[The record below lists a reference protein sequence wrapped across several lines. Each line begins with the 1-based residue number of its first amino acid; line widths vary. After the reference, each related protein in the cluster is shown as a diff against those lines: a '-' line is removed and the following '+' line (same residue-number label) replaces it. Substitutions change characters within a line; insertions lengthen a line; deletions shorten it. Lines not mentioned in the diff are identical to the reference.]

1 MQKKEGSPSFFL
13 PPNVCGHIQCMRGK
27 PLLTTLNLIMLLFCV
42 GIIFFVIFWTGRSAS
57 SELVSE
63 TTTELQTET
72 ASLQT
77 AASDTAAATSAKLTD
92 VSDIVAGVMPSVVAV
107 ASVLDERTESFAS
120 TNVGSGTIIAQTGSD
135 ILILTCYHVVDDG
148 TQVYITF
155 NDGNMLTGHVK
166 AYSEA
171 ADLAIVVVLNVN
183 AHQVDYSI
191 AGLCTEEVDVGD
203 GVIVIGNALGY
214 GQSVVTGV
222 ISAADRNVEINGY
235 AITLLQTDAAING
248 GNSGGCV
255 LNREGGVI
263 GVSEAKVTE
272 TDVEGIAFVNPIY
285 DNYEL
290 ILDLLNI

>member
-1 MQKKEGSPSFFL
+1 M
-13 PPNVCGHIQCMRGK
+13 
-27 PLLTTLNLIMLLFCV
+27 LTFCIA
-42 GIIFFVIFWTGRSAS
+42 IIFFTLFWPGSQA
-57 SELVSE
+57 ELVPE
-63 TTTELQTET
+63 TVTEQQTET
-72 ASLQT
+72 TSLQADIFESAET
-77 AASDTAAATSAKLTD
+77 TRAKLTD

-107 ASVLDERTESFAS
+107 ASVLDESTESFTS
-120 TNVGSGTIIAQTGSD
+120 MNVGSGTIIAQTGNEVF
-135 ILILTCYHVVDDG
+135 ILTCYHVVDAG

-155 NDGNMLTGHVK
+155 NDGNMLTGYVK

-171 ADLAIVVVLNVN
+171 TDLAIVVILN
-183 AHQVDYSI
+183 AGAYQVDYSV
-191 AGLCTEEVDVGD
+191 AELCTDEVGVGD

-235 AITLLQTDAAING
+235 AIELLQTDAAING

-255 LNREGGVI
+255 LNREGEVI